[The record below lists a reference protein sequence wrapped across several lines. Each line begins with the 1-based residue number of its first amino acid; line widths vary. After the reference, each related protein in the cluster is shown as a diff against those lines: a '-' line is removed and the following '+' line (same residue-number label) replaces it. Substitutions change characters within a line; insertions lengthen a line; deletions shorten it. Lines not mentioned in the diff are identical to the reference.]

1 MIDEALF
8 AIDQDERDVGML
20 GGGQRAL
27 LAPILDVLAQVALT
41 SHTSRIDES
50 KRGLT
55 THEASVDRIAR
66 GTRNVRDDHTRLT
79 NQSVEERGL
88 ADVRTPEHGHTDLV
102 SDALHPCRI
111 RQLGEPFH
119 DQIQEVTTARAV
131 DRRDGNRI
139 AKTELVELQRI
150 RIALPTLSLV
160 GHEND
165 GVALTSENL
174 GNLKVTGHHTC
185 LGIDDKQRHI
195 GLCKRRPRLIS
206 DLFRHQRLASKINT
220 TRINETEALAVP
232 LDIDVLAIACH
243 TGLRMHD
250 GIATTR
256 KPVAERRLADVRI
269 ADHGDDANQR
279 QLRGDLPL
287 LVRLVVKLVSAL
299 FTRPWWLSSAHCPP
313 SVSAG
318 ASGGIAYFGRPA
330 RSALS
335 ANACRRRNSAPI
347 CSAPARYA
355 LLPRPEIMI
364 GRPNV
369 TLTGVRGA
377 STTLSVPWI

>member
-1 MIDEALF
+1 MVDEALF

-20 GGGQRAL
+20 GGSQRAL
-27 LAPILDVLAQVALT
+27 LAPILDVLAQVTLAA
-41 SHTSRIDES
+41 HTSRIDES

-55 THEASVDRIAR
+55 THKASVDRIAR

-79 NQSVEERGL
+79 NQSVEQRGFT
-88 ADVRTPEHGHTDLV
+88 DVRAPEHGDTDLV
-102 SDALHPCRI
+102 GDALHPCRI
-111 RQLGEPFH
+111 GQLGEPFD
-119 DQIQEVTTARAV
+119 DQIQEVATAGAV
-131 DRRDGNRI
+131 DRRDGNWI

-150 RIALPTLSLV
+150 RIALPALSLV

-165 GVALTSENL
+165 GVALTPQNL
-174 GNLKVTGHHTC
+174 GNLKVTGHHTR
-185 LGIDDKQRHI
+185 LRVDDEQRHI
-195 GLCKRRPRLIS
+195 GLCQRGPRLIR
-206 DLFRHQRLASKINT
+206 DLFRHQRLATKINSA
-220 TRINETEALAVP
+220 RVHEAEALAVP
-232 LDIDVLAIACH
+232 LDIDVLAIARH
-243 TGLRMHD
+243 AGLGMHD

-256 KPVAERRLADVRI
+256 QPVAEGRLADVRI
-269 ADHGDDANQR
+269 ADHGDDADQR

-335 ANACRRRNSAPI
+335 ANACRRRSSAPI

-377 STTLSVPWI
+377 STTLSVPWM